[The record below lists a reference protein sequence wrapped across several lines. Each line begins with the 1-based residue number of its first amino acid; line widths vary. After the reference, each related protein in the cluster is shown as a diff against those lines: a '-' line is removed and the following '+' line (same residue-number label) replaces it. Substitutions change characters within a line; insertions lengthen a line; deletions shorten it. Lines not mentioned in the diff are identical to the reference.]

1 MKSKTAD
8 SWAEL
13 DREID
18 EVIAK
23 LNAEQP
29 ELDLDKLLTV
39 SEEEGKALLASLE
52 AEPLPELDLDLELNN
67 LDKLL
72 AASEEVNEALLA
84 SLEAEPLIE
93 LPELDFDLP
102 ELDLELPELDLELL
116 DCAW

>member
-29 ELDLDKLLTV
+29 ELDLDKLLAV

-52 AEPLPELDLDLELNN
+52 AERDLAVQTQAGLWIFADQL
-67 LDKLL
+67 
-72 AASEEVNEALLA
+72 S
-84 SLEAEPLIE
+84 S
-93 LPELDFDLP
+93 
-102 ELDLELPELDLELL
+102 
-116 DCAW
+116 

>member
-23 LNAEQP
+23 
-29 ELDLDKLLTV
+29 
-39 SEEEGKALLASLE
+39 
-52 AEPLPELDLDLELNN
+52 LDLDLELNN

-93 LPELDFDLP
+93 LPELD
-102 ELDLELPELDLELL
+102 LELL

>member
-1 MKSKTAD
+1 
-8 SWAEL
+8 
-13 DREID
+13 
-18 EVIAK
+18 
-23 LNAEQP
+23 
-29 ELDLDKLLTV
+29 
-39 SEEEGKALLASLE
+39 
-52 AEPLPELDLDLELNN
+52 LNN

>member
-29 ELDLDKLLTV
+29 ELDLDKLLAV
-39 SEEEGKALLASLE
+39 SEEEGK
-52 AEPLPELDLDLELNN
+52 
-67 LDKLL
+67 
-72 AASEEVNEALLA
+72 ALLA